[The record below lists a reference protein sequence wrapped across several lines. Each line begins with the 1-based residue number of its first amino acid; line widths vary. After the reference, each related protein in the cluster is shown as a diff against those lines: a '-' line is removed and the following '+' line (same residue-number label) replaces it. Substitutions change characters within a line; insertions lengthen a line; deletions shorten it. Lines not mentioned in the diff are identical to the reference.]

1 MISSSLLN
9 LILVGTTTT
18 PLDVSRFV
26 SSKDGLSFE
35 VAQLIMRVVNWFLG
49 LVGLDDNQTLITVCY
64 ATVVLIVSM
73 AIGYVAKWIIFAV
86 SREIA
91 KRWSSDMYHCLVDH
105 SFFHKVCRMIPAL
118 VFLILIEVTLSSHD
132 ILASWLTKI
141 TLIYVVYVT
150 SLALCAL
157 VMSVWQHVDRQ
168 ENKRKLPL
176 KGLAQLAKGIVWIV
190 AIIFIVAILVDKS
203 PGALL
208 AGLGAFAAVLMLV
221 FKDSILGLVA
231 GVQLSENDSLHVG
244 DWIKVSGTDANGTVE
259 EVTLT
264 SIKVQN
270 WDKTTTS
277 LPPYSL
283 ISGSFTNYRSMS
295 SSNTR
300 RICRS
305 YMIDADSVL
314 PTTPEM
320 LENIRKVPFMDEY
333 ITKKLAQK
341 AAGKVANVNNPDG
354 LVDGTIDTNLG
365 LFRAYMRMWLDANPH
380 ISHEDTCFVSTL
392 EQTPTGIPFQIY
404 CFTSTSEW
412 LPYEAIMDTVFEQ
425 VAAMLR
431 FFQLYTFENPSGRDT
446 VIDGY
451 LSPGGDIDQVYG
463 VPYPFFQSPD
473 APDSPASTRVG
484 TRHPTKIASSP
495 DAPASSANQSAAP
508 NPTASSNS
516 ATT

>member
-1 MISSSLLN
+1 
-9 LILVGTTTT
+9 
-18 PLDVSRFV
+18 
-26 SSKDGLSFE
+26 
-35 VAQLIMRVVNWFLG
+35 MRVVNWLLG
-49 LVGLDDNQTLITVCY
+49 LVGLDGNQTLITIFY
-64 ATVVLIVSM
+64 AGVVLVVSM
-73 AIGYVAKWIIFAV
+73 VFGYFTKWIVFAL

-91 KRWSSDMYHCLVDH
+91 KRWSSDMYHSLVEQ

-132 ILASWLTKI
+132 TLSSWLTKL

-150 SLALCAL
+150 STALCAL
-157 VMSVWQHVDRQ
+157 IMAVWQHIDRQ

-190 AIIFIVAILVDKS
+190 ALIFIVAIIVSKS

-244 DWIKVSGTDANGTVE
+244 DWIKVNGTDANGTVE
-259 EVTLT
+259 EVSLT
-264 SIKVQN
+264 AIKVQN

-295 SSNTR
+295 ESNTR

-305 YMIDADSVL
+305 FMIAADSVL

-320 LENIRKVPFMDEY
+320 LDNIRKVPFMDEY
-333 ITKKLAQK
+333 ITKKLKQK
-341 AAGKVANVNNPDG
+341 AAGKVANVKNPEG

-380 ISHEDTCFVSTL
+380 ISHEYTCFVSTL
-392 EQTPTGIPFQIY
+392 AQTPTGIPF
-404 CFTSTSEW
+404 
-412 LPYEAIMDTVFEQ
+412 
-425 VAAMLR
+425 R
-431 FFQLYTFENPSGRDT
+431 F
-446 VIDGY
+446 
-451 LSPGGDIDQVYG
+451 
-463 VPYPFFQSPD
+463 
-473 APDSPASTRVG
+473 
-484 TRHPTKIASSP
+484 IA
-495 DAPASSANQSAAP
+495 
-508 NPTASSNS
+508 
-516 ATT
+516 